1 MQIPIKKERDK
12 ITHSYDDESE
22 EEEEEKDIEENS
34 GYIIRGW

>member
-12 ITHSYDDESE
+12 ITHSYNDES

-34 GYIIRGW
+34 GYVIWG